1 MTFTQ
6 AKSKQMTETKNV
18 HVLQMGPYPKWDEDA
33 LDSHFTTHR
42 YYQADDK
49 NALIASIA
57 GSVRGLATKGDLG
70 VKREVIEALPNL
82 EIISVYGVG
91 YDAVDVDAAR
101 ERGVRVTNTPD
112 VLTKECADLGV
123 AMMLAQARAIVPAD
137 KWVRDGSWARTG
149 PMALQT
155 RAHGKKA
162 GILGMGRI
170 GAEVARRLRAFD
182 MEIAYTN
189 RAPREGEAD
198 AQFIADPVELA
209 RWADF
214 LFITLSASAE
224 TRHIVNREVI
234 EALGPD
240 GMLINLSRAANV
252 DEQALLDALESGS
265 LGSAALDVFENE
277 PNLDPR
283 FLELDN
289 VLLQPH
295 HASATVET
303 RKAMGKLMLDNL
315 VAHFEGRD
323 LLTPVV

>member
-1 MTFTQ
+1 M
-6 AKSKQMTETKNV
+6 ANTKDV

-33 LDSHFTTHR
+33 LDSQFTVHR
-42 YYQADDK
+42 YYQAEDK
-49 NALIASIA
+49 TAFLSEIG

-70 VKREVIEALPNL
+70 VTREVLEALPNL

-91 YDAVDVDAAR
+91 YDGVDVDYAR
-101 ERGVRVTNTPD
+101 ERDMRVTNTPD
-112 VLTKECADLGV
+112 VLTKDCADLGV
-123 AMMLAQARAIVPAD
+123 AMMLAQARGVVPAEQ
-137 KWVRDGSWARTG
+137 WVRDGSWSSIG
-149 PMALQT
+149 PFGLQS

-182 MEIAYTN
+182 IDVAYTN
-189 RAPREGEAD
+189 RSPREAYNEFT
-198 AQFIADPVELA
+198 FIADPIELA
-209 RWADF
+209 RQSDF
-214 LFITLSASAE
+214 LFVTLAASAE
-224 TRHIVNREVI
+224 TRHIVNKQVI

-252 DEQALLDALESGS
+252 DETALLDALENGR
-265 LGSAALDVFENE
+265 LGSAALDVFEDE

-283 FLELDN
+283 FLQLNN

-295 HASATVET
+295 HSSGTVET
-303 RKAMGKLMLDNL
+303 RKAMGKLVLDNL

>member
-1 MTFTQ
+1 MTD
-6 AKSKQMTETKNV
+6 TKDV

-33 LDSHFTTHR
+33 LDSQFTMHR
-42 YYQADDK
+42 YYQAEDK
-49 NALIASIA
+49 ESLLSGIA

-70 VKREVIEALPNL
+70 VTREVLEALPNL

-91 YDAVDVDAAR
+91 YDGVDVKFAR

-112 VLTKECADLGV
+112 VLTKDCADLGV
-123 AMMLAQARAIVPAD
+123 AMMLAQARGVVPAEQ
-137 KWVRDGSWARTG
+137 WVRDGSWSSIG
-149 PMALQT
+149 PFDLQS

-170 GAEVARRLRAFD
+170 GAEVARRLLAFD
-182 MEIAYTN
+182 IEVAYTN
-189 RAPREGEAD
+189 RSPRD
-198 AQFIADPVELA
+198 AYKEFTFIEDPVELA
-209 RWADF
+209 RQSDF
-214 LFITLSASAE
+214 LFVTLAASAE
-224 TRHIVNREVI
+224 TRHIVDKQVI

-252 DEQALLDALESGS
+252 DETALLDALESGS
-265 LGSAALDVFENE
+265 LGSAALDVFEDE

-283 FLELDN
+283 FLQLSN

-295 HASATVET
+295 HSSGTVET
-303 RKAMGKLMLDNL
+303 RKAMGKLVLDNL

>member
-1 MTFTQ
+1 
-6 AKSKQMTETKNV
+6 
-18 HVLQMGPYPKWDEDA
+18 MGPYPKWDEDA
-33 LDSHFTTHR
+33 LDAHFTMHR
-42 YYQADDK
+42 YYQAEDK
-49 NALIASIA
+49 EALIADIA

-91 YDAVDVDAAR
+91 YDAVDIDLAR

-123 AMMLAQARAIVPAD
+123 AMMLAQARGMVPAD
-137 KWVRDGSWARTG
+137 KWVRDGSWTTIG
-149 PMALQT
+149 PMGLQT

-182 MEIAYTN
+182 IEVAYTN
-189 RAPREGEAD
+189 RSPRDGEDEAH
-198 AQFIADPVELA
+198 FIADPVELA

-214 LFITLSASAE
+214 LFVTLSASAE
-224 TRHIVNREVI
+224 TRHIVNKQVI
-234 EALGPD
+234 EALGPE

-252 DEQALLDALESGS
+252 DEQALLEALETGA

-277 PNLDPR
+277 PDLDPR
-283 FLELDN
+283 FLKLGN

-303 RKAMGKLMLDNL
+303 RKAMGQLMRDNL
-315 VAHFEGRD
+315 VAYFEGRD
-323 LLTPVV
+323 LLTPVA

>member
-1 MTFTQ
+1 MTDTR
-6 AKSKQMTETKNV
+6 SV

-33 LDSHFTTHR
+33 LDATFTTHR

-49 NALIASIA
+49 AALLAEH
-57 GSVRGLATKGDLG
+57 GSAIRGLCTKGDLG
-70 VKREVIEALPNL
+70 VTRDVLEQLPNL

-91 YDAVDVDAAR
+91 YDAVDIEFARDA
-101 ERGVRVTNTPD
+101 GVRVTNTPD

-123 AMMLAQARAIVPAD
+123 AMMLAQARGMVPAE
-137 KWVRDGSWARTG
+137 KWVRDGSWAKRG
-149 PMALQT
+149 PFGLQT

-170 GAEVARRLRAFD
+170 GAEIARRLTAFD
-182 MEIAYTN
+182 IEVRYTN
-189 RAPREGEAD
+189 RSPRPTDGDLE
-198 AQFIADPVELA
+198 FVADPVELA
-209 RWADF
+209 GWADF
-214 LFITLSASAE
+214 LFITLAASAE
-224 TRHIVNREVI
+224 TRHIVNRKVI

-252 DEQALLDALESGS
+252 DEAALLDALESGA
-265 LGSAALDVFENE
+265 LGSAALDVFEGE
-277 PNLDPR
+277 PDLDPR
-283 FLELDN
+283 FLALDN

-303 RKAMGKLMLDNL
+303 RKAMGQLMFDNL